1 MDTSNSNWL
10 NRAGE
15 FADKRITNPEQFQ
28 GLALLAIA
36 EAIHR
41 LAAAVETGNA
51 QRPRT

>member
-1 MDTSNSNWL
+1 MDASNSNWL
-10 NRAGE
+10 DRAGE
-15 FADKRITNPEQFQ
+15 FAERRITNPDQLQ

-51 QRPRT
+51 QRPRA

>member
-1 MDTSNSNWL
+1 MDASNSNWL
-10 NRAGE
+10 DRAGQ
-15 FADKRITNPEQFQ
+15 FAEKRIAIPEQLQ

-51 QRPRT
+51 QRPRA